1 MGHDGAV
8 ARFAPERGWE
18 REFLLS
24 SAGFVAR
31 PTLRGVAW
39 PEAQRAHAVG
49 DLGAMWLW
57 RGETGL
63 WERDPAAP
71 VGFEGNLQ
79 AIAFRPG
86 DPFRGYAA
94 GTEGVLLRYDKTWT
108 QEPLPAG
115 FERASFWSLAFA
127 GDDAIAVAEQGVLVN
142 DGGGWRVDA
151 GVQALLDSLP
161 RTEPPQLLAAA
172 GLPDGGAVVAGREL
186 VLVRDSASSGW
197 RFSDQPLVGLTAV
210 AAAATR
216 DAERVRPVVSAIARL
231 RYPIADQ
238 LPEADPNVPPPIVPP
253 YPLAP
258 EGYLL
263 RETGSGWRDETRT
276 ALTGTAVDRPLKAD
290 PIHAF
295 ALGADGEGW
304 AVGGWSGHADSGG
317 RGTSSRSARGRADRA
332 RVQTGA
338 ILRYRGEGGPGRA
351 RGRDG
356 GRRAAARPGPLR
368 GGRARAVR
376 GALRR
381 PRRAGDRSGPVA
393 RRSDRAR
400 ATARRAPRGAASA
413 PLHGRAAAPGSGP
426 TPPSEMERYATLL
439 SGGGL
444 PVFAAVSAGDVA
456 GGSAAFRAA
465 FAQHPA
471 PLGAA
476 AAPPGVTPVGGGTAA
491 ARTHYAFDSDGP
503 TGVVR
508 VIVID
513 NSAGSL
519 AESDPHQ
526 VPAEPGGQA
535 AWLRDVLADAKTR
548 GIPAIVMG
556 SRDLNTRFAPRLKA
570 AATATRSRGSSS
582 REGRPRTSSSA
593 RRRTART
600 RSPQGRR
607 RRSRRSAPARSATA
621 RRSSTRRATSP
632 TRCSATRGCC
642 S

>member
-238 LPEADPNVPPPIVPP
+238 LPEADRAPARPRPGRRSRCRRPGPPRWP
-253 YPLAP
+253 
-258 EGYLL
+258 
-263 RETGSGWRDETRT
+263 
-276 ALTGTAVDRPLKAD
+276 GT
-290 PIHAF
+290 
-295 ALGADGEGW
+295 
-304 AVGGWSGHADSGG
+304 
-317 RGTSSRSARGRADRA
+317 RSARS
-332 RVQTGA
+332 
-338 ILRYRGEGGPGRA
+338 
-351 RGRDG
+351 
-356 GRRAAARPGPLR
+356 AAPTS
-368 GGRARAVR
+368 
-376 GALRR
+376 
-381 PRRAGDRSGPVA
+381 PRRRSVRPVA

-400 ATARRAPRGAASA
+400 ATARRAPRGPRALLYTGGRLRRA
-413 PLHGRAAAPGSGP
+413 PARRRRAR
-426 TPPSEMERYATLL
+426 MERYATLL
-439 SGGGL
+439 SGGEL

-456 GGSAAFRAA
+456 GGSAAFPRVRAA
-465 FAQHPA
+465 P
-471 PLGAA
+471 GAA
-476 AAPPGVTPVGGGTAA
+476 
-491 ARTHYAFDSDGP
+491 
-503 TGVVR
+503 
-508 VIVID
+508 
-513 NSAGSL
+513 
-519 AESDPHQ
+519 
-526 VPAEPGGQA
+526 
-535 AWLRDVLADAKTR
+535 
-548 GIPAIVMG
+548 
-556 SRDLNTRFAPRLKA
+556 
-570 AATATRSRGSSS
+570 
-582 REGRPRTSSSA
+582 
-593 RRRTART
+593 
-600 RSPQGRR
+600 GRR
-607 RRSRRSAPARSATA
+607 RCCCRASHRSAAGPRRRARTT
-621 RRSSTRRATSP
+621 RSTRTVRPAS
-632 TRCSATRGCC
+632 SG
-642 S
+642 